1 MLSAFVLITADPA
14 RIDALGHELAEI
26 SAVREAHSVA
36 GSEVDLVA
44 VLAIADHE
52 TLADVVTGEIAK
64 LDGIR
69 ETRTLIA
76 FRRYSAAEDAAAFE
90 GLGD

>member
-1 MLSAFVLITADPA
+1 VLSAFVLISADPA
-14 RIDALGHELAEI
+14 RIDALGHDLAEI
-26 SAVREAHSVA
+26 TAVREAHSVA
-36 GSEVDLVA
+36 GSDVDLVA

-76 FRRYSAAEDAAAFE
+76 FRQYSSAEEAAAFE

>member
-1 MLSAFVLITADPA
+1 MLSAFVLINADPG

-36 GSEVDLVA
+36 GSDVDLVA

-52 TLADVVTGEIAK
+52 ALADVVTGEIAQ

-76 FRRYSAAEDAAAFE
+76 FRQYSSADESAAFE